1 MVGRFA
7 FNSCVEEL
15 MKYYRAPF
23 IMSLPPPTAEAG
35 RQPSAVAFIS
45 KVVLAAIAIALA
57 AAAIVAAPSIV
68 LRVLG
73 YVMLLGLIVA
83 ALMRTVRRLSVP
95 RVPPS
100 NGAASRQEVGD
111 APDFGMTG

>member
-1 MVGRFA
+1 
-7 FNSCVEEL
+7 
-15 MKYYRAPF
+15 
-23 IMSLPPPTAEAG
+23 
-35 RQPSAVAFIS
+35 
-45 KVVLAAIAIALA
+45 
-57 AAAIVAAPSIV
+57 
-68 LRVLG
+68 
-73 YVMLLGLIVA
+73 MLLGLIVA